1 MKNSATEIKIEKT
14 EFGVWGMDNTKNPT
28 AVVSSKEK
36 LNLPPCKFSVSLVLS
51 DSFTSQHAGKLSVH
65 VALSG
70 FIHLL
75 CVY

>member
-1 MKNSATEIKIEKT
+1 MDGTNSSS
-14 EFGVWGMDNTKNPT
+14 
-28 AVVSSKEK
+28 VVVCVEE
-36 LNLPPCKFSVSLVLS
+36 LNLPQCKFLDSVVLS
-51 DSFTSQHAGKLSVH
+51 HSSTSQHAGKLSAVN